1 MSDNFYIELNL
12 FVDPAITDT
21 VALKAELDKKIVE
34 WNKLLNADAKYK
46 HFVQIARAW
55 QNNLN
60 NCNLITLAA
69 EARSIREQ
77 QGKEAVTVYEE
88 DGILEPGEYEALHK
102 EFSPFFKTSTIDS
115 WLHLKVS
122 ESFIPPEPQYPP
134 EVRKKILSKDDMD
147 KIAINLKIIL
157 GNEKASLYD
166 LIGVSPTSSLKTIQQ
181 KRQSAYDTAFKKPKT
196 GSDSAKVDTE
206 IQLLGRAKIIFDTD
220 VSRQGYDI
228 ALKRRPFDK
237 LIDSK
242 FKRRAIKGG
251 ITNEDYQRSIKETL
265 ELGFSQ
271 TEADWYVYDYYCN
284 TRKLL
289 FPKPVK
295 LQDTSVQP
303 PVSKPKQPFID
314 PSINSIFDAIKKD
327 NFEAVKIFP
336 DNNIRVIRLWVDRIT
351 NGIIGFLNGEI
362 KTNKPIDIHLI
373 FDAIKKDNFEAVK
386 EFVKK
391 DKTLVNKTD
400 DDGETPL
407 HVATMLDAKIEI
419 IQYLIEKSVNINAKN
434 NNGLTPLHHAVRKSN
449 LEIIKYLITKGAKV
463 NEQDNNG
470 YTPFHWAVLASNPD
484 IDVIKYLL
492 KKNTDIN
499 VKAKNEMTPLD
510 EANNTGNQIVIDL
523 LKRQQLKNKI
533 STICSWVC
541 GIIGFIIGFSNDGII
556 GGIIGAII
564 GGIIGKIFWAMILI
578 ILGIII
584 SIIIVIIIT
593 ETSSLFQ

>member
-327 NFEAVKIFP
+327 NFEAVK
-336 DNNIRVIRLWVDRIT
+336 
-351 NGIIGFLNGEI
+351 
-362 KTNKPIDIHLI
+362 
-373 FDAIKKDNFEAVK
+373 